1 MYRPNK
7 LMRVAVVAAA
17 GSLVL
22 AGCGSSSSS
31 SSGKSS
37 SGSSKSSTAK
47 AKGVQLYFVD
57 GNTADYSSAFDKG
70 TLDGVRATYPGAQL
84 GDSFKKRLLSTN
96 PKLKDFTYGP
106 ESYDATVVVA
116 LAAIAAKNDSGKA
129 IGKNMSAVSAGG
141 TKCTSF
147 VACAK
152 MLKAGKDID
161 YDGVSGPIDLNST
174 GSPSAATIGIFQY
187 GANNNYTNKDYVTG
201 NIPDVSSV
209 KAAQKITGNVPKGDG
224 TLTVGTLL
232 PATGDLAFLGPPEFA
247 GVDLAVKEINAAGG
261 VLGKPVKQLKAD
273 SGDGSPN
280 IAPSETDKL
289 LRGKADAVVGA
300 ASSSVSLSV
309 IDKITGAGVVE
320 VSPANTSTA
329 FDTYADH
336 GLYFRTAPSDVL
348 QGQVMAQTVSG
359 DGFQN
364 IAIMARQDSYGE
376 ALANNVEKFYTQAGG
391 KVVAKVLYDA
401 NAANYTAEVNKIKA
415 QSPDAIV
422 LIAFDET
429 KKIIPTLIQAGL
441 GQKH

>member
-1 MYRPNK
+1 MERGGFMYRPNK

-22 AGCGSSSSS
+22 AGCGSSDDN
-31 SSGKSS
+31 GGTKTA
-37 SGSSKSSTAK
+37 SKP
-47 AKGVQLYFVD
+47 KGVQLYFVD
-57 GNTADYSSAFDKG
+57 GNTANYSKDFDPG
-70 TLDGVRATYPGAQL
+70 TLNGVRATYPGAEL
-84 GDSFKKRLLSTN
+84 GDAFKKRLLTVNS
-96 PKLKDFTYGP
+96 KLKDFTYGP
-106 ESYDATVVVA
+106 ESYDATVVVG
-116 LAAIAAKNDSGKA
+116 LAALAAKNDNGKA
-129 IGKNMSAVSAGG
+129 IGKEMSAVTTGG

-147 VACAK
+147 KDCAAAI
-152 MLKAGKDID
+152 KAGKDID

-187 GANNNYTNKDYVTG
+187 GQDNNYTNQDYVTG

-209 KAAQKITGNVPKGDG
+209 KADQKISGSVGKGDG

-247 GVDLAVKEINAAGG
+247 GVALAVKDMNAAGG
-261 VLGKPVKQLKAD
+261 VLGKPVKQVKAD

-289 LRGKADAVVGA
+289 LRGKSDAVIGA

-359 DGFQN
+359 DGYQN
-364 IAIMARQDSYGE
+364 IAILARQDSYGE
-376 ALANNVEKFYTQAGG
+376 ALANNVKKFYEQAGG
-391 KVVAKVLYDA
+391 KVVSFQLYDA
-401 NAANYTAEVNKIKA
+401 NAANFTAEVNKIKA

-441 GQKH
+441 GQKKS